1 MRRTQFRPL
10 LRVSSRLLVTAAAA
24 LVVVAA
30 PLSVPAHAEG
40 VAVRD
45 RAGDSATGDLGDIRR
60 VQVQHRA
67 RDLQVVVE
75 IADAEHP
82 DQYEVWIDTTP
93 RVAGPDIVAYDYH
106 GYEGDAEAL
115 FRVREWRTRDWG
127 AQLRCSGLRMHRSRE
142 GGRARTTITVPRACL
157 GAPRVVRIQAVTAQE
172 HRVDDYAPGVRQP
185 TRWLR
190 AG

>member
-1 MRRTQFRPL
+1 MRPTLCRSVVAAP
-10 LRVSSRLLVTAAAA
+10 SRLLVTAAAA
-24 LVVVAA
+24 LVVLAA
-30 PLSVPAHAEG
+30 PLSLPAQAEG
-40 VAVRD
+40 VTVRD

-60 VQVQHRA
+60 VQVHHRA
-67 RDLQVVVE
+67 RDLQVAVE

-82 DQYEVWIDTTP
+82 DQYEIWVDTTP
-93 RVAGPDIVAYDYH
+93 RVPGPDIVAYDYH
-106 GYEGDAEAL
+106 GYEGDFEAL

-127 AQLRCSGLRMHRSRE
+127 AQVRCAGLRMHRSRD

-172 HRVDDYAPGVRQP
+172 HRVDDYAPSARTP

>member
-1 MRRTQFRPL
+1 MRRPL
-10 LRVSSRLLVTAAAA
+10 LHPRLPAPSRLLAVAATAA
-24 LVVVAA
+24 VVLAA
-30 PLSVPAHAEG
+30 PLSAHAHAEG
-40 VAVRD
+40 VTVRD

-60 VQVQHRA
+60 IQVQHRA

-82 DQYEVWIDTTP
+82 DQYEIWIDTTP
-93 RVAGPDIVAYDYH
+93 RVPGPDLVAYDYH

-115 FRVREWRTRDWG
+115 FRVSEWRTRDWG
-127 AQLRCSGLRMHRSRE
+127 AQVRCSGLRMHRSRE

-172 HRVDDYAPGVRQP
+172 HRVDDYAPGARQP